1 MANMMQNKKQKGS
14 NAERELI
21 ELFWNSGW
29 AAHRIA
35 GSGSS
40 RFPSPDVIAGNY
52 RKKLA
57 IECKST
63 KSKNQ
68 YITKEQAEGLG
79 KFAELFG
86 AEPWIAVRFDREE
99 WYFFPL
105 RETNK
110 TSGENLVI
118 NLDKAKLLGIT
129 FEDLVK

>member
-1 MANMMQNKKQKGS
+1 MKLKQKGS

-21 ELFWNSGW
+21 ELFWNAGW

-52 RKKLA
+52 SKKLA

-63 KSKNQ
+63 KSSNQ
-68 YITKEQAEGLG
+68 YITKEQADGLQR
-79 KFAELFG
+79 FSEVFG
-86 AEPWIAVRFDREE
+86 AEPWIGVRFNKEE

-105 RETNK
+105 KEISK
-110 TSGENLVI
+110 TAGENLVI
-118 NLDKAKLLGIT
+118 NLDKAKLIGLKFNELVWGI
-129 FEDLVK
+129 K

>member
-1 MANMMQNKKQKGS
+1 MNLKQKGS

-21 ELFWNSGW
+21 ELFWKSGW

-40 RFPSPDVIAGNY
+40 KFPSPDIIAGNY
-52 RKKLA
+52 SKKLA

-68 YITKEQAEGLG
+68 YITREQADALE
-79 KFAELFG
+79 KFAQIFG
-86 AEPWIAVRFDREE
+86 AEPWIGVRFDRDD

-105 RETNK
+105 NETKK

-118 NLDKAKLLGIT
+118 NLEKAKLLGLKFDEIIG
-129 FEDLVK
+129 DSK

>member
-1 MANMMQNKKQKGS
+1 MRNTKQKGS

-21 ELFWNSGW
+21 ELFWEAGW

-40 RFPSPDVIAGNY
+40 KFPSPDVIAGNFS
-52 RKKLA
+52 KKFA

-68 YITKEQAEGLG
+68 YVSREQAEGLQ

-86 AEPWIAVRFDREE
+86 AEPWVGVRFDRED
-99 WYFFPL
+99 WYFLPL
-105 RETNK
+105 KEIDQTEGQNF
-110 TSGENLVI
+110 VI
-118 NLDKAKLLGIT
+118 NLEKAKLLGLKFDNLIGK
-129 FEDLVK
+129 F